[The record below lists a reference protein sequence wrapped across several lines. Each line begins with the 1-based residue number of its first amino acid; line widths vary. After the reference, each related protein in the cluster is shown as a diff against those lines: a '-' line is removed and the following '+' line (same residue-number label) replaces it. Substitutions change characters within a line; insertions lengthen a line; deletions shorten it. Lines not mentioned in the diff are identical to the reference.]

1 MFHRN
6 ARLTPTG
13 RRILVERVLSG
24 RPIAHVAK
32 EMGVS
37 RTCAHRWISRYR
49 AEGWDGLQDR
59 SSRPKSCPHATPV
72 EVVADVLSQRVEHRE
87 GPIDLAL
94 RCGTSARTV
103 GLPPVLLTP

>member
-32 EMGVS
+32 EMGIS
-37 RTCAHRWISRYR
+37 RTCAHRWTSHCR
-49 AEGWDGLQDR
+49 AHGGTALRTAVPDR
-59 SSRPKSCPHATPV
+59 SHARMPLRQKS
-72 EVVADVLSQRVEHRE
+72 
-87 GPIDLAL
+87 
-94 RCGTSARTV
+94 
-103 GLPPVLLTP
+103 LPMS